1 MNVDKILK
9 IGDEIR
15 VKSEHSSF
23 ISTVEDISG
32 EEQFTVSGGIGGIL
46 PGEKCMVSCVNERG
60 LYMFETRAEFC
71 GAAILALR
79 AVGEFRKVQRREAF
93 RVRESVEVRARKKA
107 GPVVPT
113 GKWINTYTV
122 DISETG
128 MLLRFPE
135 ECAEGQ
141 MLELVVH
148 ISVLGMNEV
157 LNKLTGKVVRC
168 IPAEHKTFKCLLGI
182 RFEDL
187 PDKARNAIIKL
198 AVLSQRSKLAY
209 KQPKRYQ

>member
-15 VKSEHSSF
+15 VKTEHGSF

-32 EEQFTVSGGIGGIL
+32 EQEFTVSGSVSGVL

-79 AVGEFRKVQRREAF
+79 AVGEFRKIQRREAF
-93 RVRESVEVRARKKA
+93 RVRESVEMRVRKKA
-107 GPVVPT
+107 GQ
-113 GKWINTYTV
+113 GAAQAKWVNTHTV

-141 MLELVVH
+141 ILELVAH
-148 ISVLGMNEV
+148 INVLGMNEV
-157 LNKLTGKVVRC
+157 LNKLTGKVIRC
-168 IPAEHKTFKCLLGI
+168 LPAEHKTFKFLLGVH
-182 RFEDL
+182 FEDL

-209 KQPKRYQ
+209 KQNKRYQ